1 MTFNAMGCEIIGS
14 SLQGI
19 KRSRNRY
26 FVGKNAKVITGKT
39 KDPQLI
45 LTVKLYLCEMYTMTK
60 ICYYGK
66 TG

>member
-1 MTFNAMGCEIIGS
+1 MTFNVMGCEIIDS

-26 FVGKNAKVITGKT
+26 LAEKSAKVIKRKT
-39 KDPQLI
+39 KDSQII
-45 LTVKLYLCEMYTMTK
+45 LRVIFYLCEMNAMTK

-66 TG
+66 IG